1 MSLAL
6 QKGFAHNPRQL
17 SWTEPTGINP
27 PLPLPYS
34 RENGCEWI
42 GRISHSGLQADHDG
56 PYLEGIKRT
65 ERRCMRAVTGVPLPR
80 CQTTLVAIDVGSN
93 QEDTAARNLFGCF
106 LLLLLLV
113 GIGTL
118 VFLLLQDLM
127 RGALIETPGLCIWV

>member
-1 MSLAL
+1 
-6 QKGFAHNPRQL
+6 
-17 SWTEPTGINP
+17 
-27 PLPLPYS
+27 
-34 RENGCEWI
+34 
-42 GRISHSGLQADHDG
+42 
-56 PYLEGIKRT
+56 
-65 ERRCMRAVTGVPLPR
+65 MRAVTGVPLPR